1 MVRCS
6 DDEAGQRHVCSD
18 SGLQR
23 GVQIHNH
30 SQIQICRLRIG
41 SIPNLTTLMTVPE
54 NQPLLQVASRAP
66 DKCEVPFSSHV
77 TPDKIAVHKPT
88 RNPPK
93 LAPLDQC
100 KTGLPPPKPL
110 QEQQTATAEPVAIE
124 STYKLGSDFRPNQ
137 NAEQPN
143 SVASPLSEKVT
154 TNPSMDTKSDFPDE
168 SSSEPTHPTGHLKDV
183 TTEAELDNELPAVFP
198 SKQVPPHNSDL
209 KPEATVK
216 TEPLQ
221 PKVVQN
227 SIHHGKPEQRR
238 VHSDS
243 GLQKM
248 DVPESE
254 QKPNCFHQN
263 DSYNMDF
270 AMVMTVPVYKPLPQP
285 AAKAPDK
292 RRLPLP
298 SRVHLDKSVVHVE
311 EGRPPDDLVLAGEP
325 ELKCSRS
332 TQSRSHS
339 EPASSE
345 MHVVNQSRKRHKSV
359 SNLSNLTPYKFANV
373 DTSRR
378 VPSIQ
383 ITNRQRWCTIWFLIA
398 QVQSQPVALKLVIS
412 MIGPQGSFH
421 EPPSQNEPFQVRDQ
435 LSRFQRTVY
444 RRRKSW
450 HSTIP
455 PDKSRDP
462 ESAQPCKRRSNLRE
476 FHAVLPAIE
485 DVGERREPADQSAA
499 IHRKR
504 CVGRAKELRDLNGG
518 SMFGTNEAR
527 NPTVTTICVAD
538 DEGETFSGMENSI
551 LPKRESVE
559 SVNNYLKRYR
569 REAIGGGCVG
579 ALIAYWLKKRAQN
592 RLNVIV
598 VKKDAT
604 YQGVSLGV
612 STCLAVSG
620 LR

>member
-1 MVRCS
+1 
-6 DDEAGQRHVCSD
+6 
-18 SGLQR
+18 
-23 GVQIHNH
+23 
-30 SQIQICRLRIG
+30 
-41 SIPNLTTLMTVPE
+41 
-54 NQPLLQVASRAP
+54 
-66 DKCEVPFSSHV
+66 
-77 TPDKIAVHKPT
+77 
-88 RNPPK
+88 
-93 LAPLDQC
+93 
-100 KTGLPPPKPL
+100 
-110 QEQQTATAEPVAIE
+110 
-124 STYKLGSDFRPNQ
+124 
-137 NAEQPN
+137 
-143 SVASPLSEKVT
+143 
-154 TNPSMDTKSDFPDE
+154 
-168 SSSEPTHPTGHLKDV
+168 
-183 TTEAELDNELPAVFP
+183 
-198 SKQVPPHNSDL
+198 
-209 KPEATVK
+209 
-216 TEPLQ
+216 
-221 PKVVQN
+221 
-227 SIHHGKPEQRR
+227 
-238 VHSDS
+238 
-243 GLQKM
+243 M

-412 MIGPQGSFH
+412 MIGPQ
-421 EPPSQNEPFQVRDQ
+421 
-435 LSRFQRTVY
+435 
-444 RRRKSW
+444 
-450 HSTIP
+450 
-455 PDKSRDP
+455 
-462 ESAQPCKRRSNLRE
+462 AQPCKRRSNLRE

-538 DEGETFSGMENSI
+538 DEGETSFATHQERAGSAPSKSASN
-551 LPKRESVE
+551 LRP
-559 SVNNYLKRYR
+559 R
-569 REAIGGGCVG
+569 RTKHSFLE
-579 ALIAYWLKKRAQN
+579 
-592 RLNVIV
+592 
-598 VKKDAT
+598 
-604 YQGVSLGV
+604 
-612 STCLAVSG
+612 
-620 LR
+620 